1 MYRVRI
7 EAANALFTK
16 NAISELIFSETGSYI
31 INRNI
36 NLQPGS
42 AKGTGLSLLFIQAK
56 AAQKLGFKNI
66 ISEAYSDGTGQY
78 VGPYVWGRYGFDAP
92 LSKKILGE
100 LGLNGTA
107 INRVSDLF
115 SDNVLRE
122 VWKKY
127 VVDHSIEL
135 TMSLDVTPGSQ
146 GMMRL
151 EQAYFERS
159 ENSGKGSNKLNTV
172 GQANDANNSNPK
184 PQTEK
189 MPGSIQPTQ
198 NILSAPVYQETFQKF
213 PELYDKLSKLTMQ
226 GYEFIQLP
234 GKDVDGVYPGLH
246 KIVITS
252 GLTENGQ
259 PMHPNDIEF
268 SLRQSVR
275 NVNKV
280 EHLFQEVKSENVD
293 AAYPP
298 TLLKANPEILKAD
311 VQRRVAYLT
320 PTQLEQFSVRIA
332 DGKLIKNDG
341 TPLNTSDM
349 RTQIGKNTGMIV
361 IHADGS
367 IYVTSGFNFMPGAGL
382 LRDTSLSGGKEV
394 IYSGAIG
401 TDSQGRIT
409 LLSDYSESYEP
420 NLDATKNVLRWLKA
434 KGIDIDRIG
443 LSRIYARH

>member
-1 MYRVRI
+1 
-7 EAANALFTK
+7 
-16 NAISELIFSETGSYI
+16 
-31 INRNI
+31 
-36 NLQPGS
+36 
-42 AKGTGLSLLFIQAK
+42 
-56 AAQKLGFKNI
+56 
-66 ISEAYSDGTGQY
+66 
-78 VGPYVWGRYGFDAP
+78 
-92 LSKKILGE
+92 
-100 LGLNGTA
+100 
-107 INRVSDLF
+107 
-115 SDNVLRE
+115 
-122 VWKKY
+122 
-127 VVDHSIEL
+127 
-135 TMSLDVTPGSQ
+135 
-146 GMMRL
+146 
-151 EQAYFERS
+151 
-159 ENSGKGSNKLNTV
+159 V
-172 GQANDANNSNPK
+172 GQANEGNNSNPK
-184 PQTEK
+184 PQAEK

-198 NILSAPVYQETFQKF
+198 NILGAPVYQETFRIF
-213 PELYDKLSKLTMQ
+213 PDLYDELSKLTMQ

-293 AAYPP
+293 AAYTP